1 MKIRYDISHQII
13 YYSKG
18 KKKQNAFFISLNQ
31 FVPNSNFSIRWSE
44 YGLQMNVAC

>member
-1 MKIRYDISHQII
+1 MIYLIKLFII
-13 YYSKG
+13 LKE
-18 KKKQNAFFISLNQ
+18 KKTQNSFFISLNQ